1 MSLDANGESEPT
13 GRVPA
18 NTVATSAV
26 LPQYHHRGSCMSLDA
41 NGESVPARSSLVC
54 MSCCPHR
61 QCSVESPHQRCCR
74 NWPTESRSLNANGES
89 MPFAV
94 RTGPHFMQYNHHGS
108 CMRRPPCR
116 RNTITES
123 RCRQCSVERRVAPCR
138 RNTITEV
145 AARASMP
152 TERRRWSAFHAART
166 GNVRLR
172 VPAKRCCLN
181 TITDEAA

>member
-61 QCSVESPHQRCCR
+61 QCSVESPRQWCCR
-74 NWPTESRSLNANGES
+74 HWPTGSRSLNANGES
-89 MPFAV
+89 VPFAV
-94 RTGPHFMQYNHHGS
+94 RTGLHFMQYNHRGS
-108 CMRRPPCR
+108 YLVRGVVSFDRREMLLGTLLSANGTHAQINHFRSR
-116 RNTITES
+116 RS
-123 RCRQCSVERRVAPCR
+123 S
-138 RNTITEV
+138 
-145 AARASMP
+145 
-152 TERRRWSAFHAART
+152 
-166 GNVRLR
+166 
-172 VPAKRCCLN
+172 
-181 TITDEAA
+181 